1 MPTEVA
7 DDDCI
12 TSTTILHSRTTSEP
26 SRMSAFIWSGK
37 IYAVMS
43 KVLQSLYVPVDVRG
57 FQDTE
62 RAENE
67 VMLSIESELQ
77 SIRETLPPHLSM
89 DGPISLSDYPD
100 TSDWRLRQKVIIQ
113 NRCVAA
119 WLLWWYLKAQVVH
132 PLYRFLRTRA
142 LLFRPSLL
150 RALKAKA
157 VLANTVEPP
166 AATLVSKT
174 SISARQLCFE
184 CACEQIDLCY
194 ATTTTQLD
202 APWFRRFCRQIV
214 AGAIRSGAH

>member
-12 TSTTILHSRTTSEP
+12 TSTTVLVSRTTSEP

-119 WLLWWYLKAQVVH
+119 WLVW
-132 PLYRFLRTRA
+132 
-142 LLFRPSLL
+142 
-150 RALKAKA
+150 
-157 VLANTVEPP
+157 
-166 AATLVSKT
+166 
-174 SISARQLCFE
+174 
-184 CACEQIDLCY
+184 
-194 ATTTTQLD
+194 
-202 APWFRRFCRQIV
+202 
-214 AGAIRSGAH
+214 